1 MPRRDDGSMMSARKV
16 ADDTVDNGAD
26 AHVLAGMIEALRWV
40 ACDEPSM
47 NEIIMKL
54 EELRGLA
61 ES

>member
-1 MPRRDDGSMMSARKV
+1 MMSARKV